1 MTSEKD
7 GRFLKLLRMGIGR
20 DMGKRGGRERLE
32 GERGVRARDKS
43 RYQAARASVTDK

>member
-32 GERGVRARDKS
+32 GERGGAGQGQEQIAGCS
-43 RYQAARASVTDK
+43 R